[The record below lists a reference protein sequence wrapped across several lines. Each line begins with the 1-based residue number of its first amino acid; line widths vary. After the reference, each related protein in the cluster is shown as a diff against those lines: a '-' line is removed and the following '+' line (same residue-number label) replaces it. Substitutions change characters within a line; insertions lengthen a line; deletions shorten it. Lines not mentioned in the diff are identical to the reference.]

1 MKKATVS
8 ERRFSSEEYHDRD
21 VALMLPLERVL
32 GFGFVREEMPDHELP
47 RAIVVS
53 DFATFGVLYLEMR

>member
-1 MKKATVS
+1 
-8 ERRFSSEEYHDRD
+8 
-21 VALMLPLERVL
+21 MLPLERVL